1 MKINNKIT
9 ALRKLMKKY
18 AIDVYIIPSTD
29 PHQSEYIANY
39 WKARE
44 WISGFTGSA
53 GTVVI
58 TQNHAGLWTDSRY
71 FIQAEK
77 QLADS
82 EVELHKMIT
91 RGPEYL
97 DWIIEMFSDNICI
110 GFDGKSFSV
119 ENVKELKNALSRK
132 NLSIKSDI
140 DLIDIIWTERP
151 EMPMTKLFVHDIAF
165 AGKSRIEKIN
175 MVRAEMKNF
184 NADYFLLSSL
194 DDIAWLLNI
203 RAADVDYNPV
213 AISFVL
219 VSMDNLIFFVDD
231 KKLSDDIKKILKND
245 NITIKPYK
253 DVENYLRI
261 INDKSSIVIDP
272 KKTNFYLYN
281 FIPSSS
287 NIIEKLNITTSLKA
301 VKNSVEI
308 KNFKQTM
315 IYDGIAMTKF
325 IYWLEKNIGK
335 QKITEISAS
344 DKLEEL
350 RRQQKT
356 NMGLSCATIAGYNA
370 HGAIVH
376 YDPTHETDVELK
388 AEGLFLLDS
397 GGQYLGGTTDL
408 TRTIPLGK
416 PTNEQIHDYTLVLK
430 GHINLATV
438 KFPLGTKGYQI
449 DVLARKPIWEGHKN
463 YGHGT
468 GHGVGYYLNIHE
480 GPQALGA
487 GATADKNTFFVPG
500 MLITD
505 EPGIYIKDKYG
516 IRIENLMLCVE
527 DAKVE
532 DYGLFLKFETLTLC
546 PIDTSLIDISML
558 NKKEKKWLNNYHKNV
573 YDKLV
578 DYLDE
583 DEKLWLKKKTQ
594 PI

>member
-1 MKINNKIT
+1 MKINNRIT

-175 MVRAEMKNF
+175 MVRAEMKNI

-356 NMGLSCATIAGYNA
+356 NMGLSCGTIAGYNA

-376 YDPTHETDVELK
+376 YEPTHETDVELK

-573 YDKLV
+573 YNKLV